1 MSPQSPAAA
10 PAAATADSTAADQY
24 DAERLAV
31 IKLMLLMT
39 GLAIVLVAVVT
50 SWFGVL
56 NIVDNGLNT
65 SILSGDGVKL
75 VGGAAVIL
83 TLMAGMAYTWLR
95 LVKRLLRMDWI
106 G

>member
-10 PAAATADSTAADQY
+10 PTAATAESAADHY

-39 GLAIVLVAVVT
+39 GLAVVLVAVVT

-56 NIVDNGLNT
+56 NIMDNGLNS
-65 SILSGDGVKL
+65 SILSSDGAKL

-83 TLMAGMAYTWLR
+83 VLMAGMAYTWLR
-95 LVKRLLRMDWI
+95 LVKRLLRMDWV